1 MNWYY
6 VIAAVLFIVGI
17 VVNTSINR
25 RRFYRRGPGGL
36 QHYDSYGKAVA
47 TTWLERLGKLVA
59 VVLILFAIGFAGM
72 GYQLQQ
78 RKNSVNNNNTEKR
91 F

>member
-17 VVNTSINR
+17 VVNTAINR
-25 RRFYRRGPGGL
+25 RRFYRRGAGGL

-47 TTWLERLGKLVA
+47 ITWLERLGKLVA
-59 VVLILFAIGFAGM
+59 LVIILFAIGFASM
-72 GYQLQQ
+72 GYRLQQ
-78 RKNSVNNNNTEKR
+78 SKNSVNNNNSEKR
-91 F
+91 I